1 MLVFLFIIKTIKLV
15 TTRLW
20 TGYNVF
26 YLFII
31 NYIVYCLCLLVK
43 TKFSSQIQPFKT
55 RLWTGYNPVFCYI
68 LWSVAVQFPSN
79 VNTKVPN
86 FYNSRTNIFCV
97 LEFIPPSKFGLCFY
111 TFNPCFKSCQ
121 SLKVWFIFFRFLHRS
136 GGNLMIFAIYF
147 CLCLL
152 AYLFIIIKD
161 RSLFSFAVNV
171 KNSLLFVYKNTKC
184 I

>member
-43 TKFSSQIQPFKT
+43 TKFSSQLQPFKT
-55 RLWTGYNPVFCYI
+55 RLWTGYTPVFCYI
-68 LWSVAVQFPSN
+68 LWSRKFSTFTIV
-79 VNTKVPN
+79 K
-86 FYNSRTNIFCV
+86 RIFSCV
-97 LEFIPPSKFGLCFY
+97 LEFIPPSKFGLWFY
-111 TFNPCFKSCQ
+111 TFNPYFKSCQ

-136 GGNLMIFAIYF
+136 GGNLMIFAIFF